1 VKPLMIA
8 ANLLPACLMAAA
20 LGASMP
26 AQAAARPP
34 AKAALPTNAPL
45 AEVNAAL
52 QAGEA
57 DKALS
62 LLQSLPQPDTAEAHN
77 FECRVRYTL
86 EQWEAAVTACEQAV
100 HMDGQNSDFHLW
112 LGRALGEKADRANFL
127 SAYSLAKRVRSEFET
142 SVKLNPR
149 NADALADLGDFYFE
163 APGAVGGGVDKAQT
177 LTAQLE
183 KVDPARAHALRGRI
197 ADGQKDPVAAE
208 REYKQAIAA
217 SPHPALQWVTLASF
231 YRTHQRWP
239 EMESAI
245 QHAVTTAERD
255 SHAAVAFYDGASVLS
270 RANRDLPLAAK
281 MLESY
286 LASPAKTEEAPA
298 FVAYNRLAKLKEKL
312 GDSAAA
318 QQDRTQALAL
328 AHDYK
333 PSQEA
338 KH

>member
-1 VKPLMIA
+1 VKPL
-8 ANLLPACLMAAA
+8 AAA
-20 LGASMP
+20 ASLLAVALAVSTS
-26 AQAAARPP
+26 AQSAAPPP
-34 AKAALPTNAPL
+34 AKSAPINTPL
-45 AEVNAAL
+45 AQVNAAL

-57 DKALS
+57 DKALT

-86 EQWEAAVTACEQAV
+86 EQWDAAVSACEHAV
-100 HMDGQNSDFHLW
+100 HLDDQNSDFHLW

-127 SAYSLAKRVRSEFET
+127 SAYSLAKRVRSEFEE

-163 APGAVGGGVDKAQT
+163 APGAVGGGIDKAE
-177 LTAQLE
+177 AIAGQLE
-183 KVDPARAHALRGRI
+183 KVDPARAHDLRARI
-197 ADGQKDPVAAE
+197 ADGRKDPVTAE

-217 SPHPALQWVTLASF
+217 GPHPALQWVTLASF
-231 YRTHQRWP
+231 YRTHQRWT

-245 QHAVTTAERD
+245 HSAVTGAARD
-255 SHAAVAFYDGASVLS
+255 THAAVAFYDGASVLT

-281 MLESY
+281 MLENY
-286 LASPAKTEEAPA
+286 IASPAKTEEAPA

-318 QQDRTQALAL
+318 QQDRDQALAL